1 MRVPWTAKKSNQ
13 SILKEINPE
22 YSLEGLMLKLKPQYY
37 GHLMRRADSLEKTLM
52 LGKIEDRRRGMTDNE
67 IVGWHHQPNGHEFEH
82 APDNS
87 EGQEN
92 LGHFSPKGPKESIT
106 T

>member
-1 MRVPWTAKKSNQ
+1 
-13 SILKEINPE
+13 
-22 YSLEGLMLKLKPQYY
+22 
-37 GHLMRRADSLEKTLM
+37 M

-82 APDNS
+82 TPDNS

>member
-1 MRVPWTAKKSNQ
+1 
-13 SILKEINPE
+13 
-22 YSLEGLMLKLKPQYY
+22 
-37 GHLMRRADSLEKTLM
+37 
-52 LGKIEDRRRGMTDNE
+52 MTDNE
-67 IVGWHHQPNGHEFEH
+67 TVGWHHQPKGHEFEH
-82 APDNS
+82 ISGNS

>member
-1 MRVPWTAKKSNQ
+1 
-13 SILKEINPE
+13 
-22 YSLEGLMLKLKPQYY
+22 
-37 GHLMRRADSLEKTLM
+37 M